1 MNAVKQL
8 SIIWILVFDITF
20 RCVNFG
26 KTLRKTSFE
35 LVFAKSETFG
45 LKFSQYL
52 LSQLEVLDYCW
63 EKNRESIFPWA
74 YSQTWCIERP
84 GVFRAPAYSEPWHI
98 QNPGVYRTVA
108 YSEPWHIQNLG
119 IFRTLAYSEPWYIQN
134 PGVFRIL
141 AYSEL
146 YHIQNPGIFRTLV

>member
-98 QNPGVYRTVA
+98 QNLV
-108 YSEPWHIQNLG
+108 YSENCQTSTVERRTAIS
-119 IFRTLAYSEPWYIQN
+119 IFSNFNQFLTFSTLWYK
-134 PGVFRIL
+134 
-141 AYSEL
+141 
-146 YHIQNPGIFRTLV
+146 YH